1 MKKFICVTFI
11 LTTLMTLV
19 FGISAQ
25 AAVEQPISFL
35 QDDTEWGSESYSIV
49 GSRSQTIA
57 TSGCGPTS
65 MAMVL
70 NYYVDETITPLQTS
84 IFALENNHRTRYD
97 GTSWAYFGDMAN
109 EYDLEFLQTASS
121 VEALEWMK
129 KQEDPLVICSMGPGL
144 WTSAGH
150 FIVLWDVED
159 GVAHINDPA
168 STKKSRTEN
177 SYNYMASQCKQYFCF
192 NKPLPKEELIQE
204 VSVESSI
211 ITLDKSSLETLS
223 TIKNE
228 TEEDKDFLQLLPFN
242 KNNSYLFQNYS

>member
-1 MKKFICVTFI
+1 MKKFIYLTFI
-11 LTTLMTLV
+11 LTTLMTLM
-19 FGISAQ
+19 FTFSAQ

-70 NYYVDETITPLQTS
+70 NYYVDDSITPLQTS

-97 GTSWAYFGDMAN
+97 GTSWAYFQDMAQ

-121 VEALEWMK
+121 VEALEWMNT
-129 KQEDPLVICSMGPGL
+129 QEDPLVICSMGPGL

-159 GVAHINDPA
+159 GIAHINDPA
-168 STKKSRTEN
+168 STKQSRTEN

-192 NKPLPKEELIQE
+192 NKKPLPTEIVANELVTAIDEPMRSVSYFLESPKEKQSPL
-204 VSVESSI
+204 VEFMKP
-211 ITLDKSSLETLS
+211 L
-223 TIKNE
+223 
-228 TEEDKDFLQLLPFN
+228 FG
-242 KNNSYLFQNYS
+242 NNSYLF

>member
-1 MKKFICVTFI
+1 MKKFIYLTFI
-11 LTTLMTLV
+11 LTTLMTLMC
-19 FGISAQ
+19 GISAQ

-35 QDDTEWGSESYSIV
+35 QDDSEWGSESYSIV

-70 NYYVDETITPLQTS
+70 NYYVDDSITPLQTS
-84 IFALENNHRTRYD
+84 IFALENNHRTRYN
-97 GTSWAYFGDMAN
+97 GTSWAYFEDMAN

-121 VEALEWMK
+121 VEALEWMNT
-129 KQEDPLVICSMGPGL
+129 QEDPLVICSMGPGL

-150 FIVLWDVED
+150 FIVLWDVEN

-168 STKKSRTEN
+168 STKQSRTEN

-192 NKPLPKEELIQE
+192 NKESLSNEEIVTNVVTAMNNSVKNSVCYILESPKENQSPLIELIQP
-204 VSVESSI
+204 I
-211 ITLDKSSLETLS
+211 
-223 TIKNE
+223 
-228 TEEDKDFLQLLPFN
+228 F
-242 KNNSYLFQNYS
+242 KNNSYLF

>member
-1 MKKFICVTFI
+1 MKKFISLTFI

-19 FGISAQ
+19 FAIGVQ

-35 QDDTEWGSESYSIV
+35 QDDSEWGSESYSIV

-70 NYYVDETITPLQTS
+70 NYYIDDSITPLQTS

-121 VEALEWMK
+121 VEALEWMNT
-129 KQEDPLVICSMGPGL
+129 QEDPLVICAMGPGL
-144 WTSAGH
+144 WTREGH
-150 FIVLWDVED
+150 YIVLWDVENEK
-159 GVAHINDPA
+159 AYINDPN
-168 STKKSRTEN
+168 STEIRKTEN
-177 SYNYMASQCKQYFCF
+177 SYKYMASQCKQYFCF
-192 NKPLPKEELIQE
+192 NKQPLPQQIYTY
-204 VSVESSI
+204 SFYR
-211 ITLDKSSLETLS
+211 
-223 TIKNE
+223 IKFSP
-228 TEEDKDFLQLLPFN
+228 FLQILGEKKLNFNRNLSPYLL
-242 KNNSYLFQNYS
+242 S

>member
-1 MKKFICVTFI
+1 M
-11 LTTLMTLV
+11 TLMFTFSV
-19 FGISAQ
+19 Q

-35 QDDTEWGSESYSIV
+35 QGDNEWGSESYSVI

-70 NYYVDETITPLQTS
+70 NYYVDESITPIQTS

-97 GTSWAYFGDMAN
+97 GTSWAYFEDMAN

-121 VEALEWMK
+121 VEALEWMNT
-129 KQEDPLVICSMGPGL
+129 QEDPLVICSMGPGL

-150 FIVLWDVED
+150 FILLWDVEN

-168 STKKSRTEN
+168 STKQSRTEN

-192 NKPLPKEELIQE
+192 NKETLPNEEVVTETVTAMPSTVENSAYCILESPKENQSPLIELTQPI
-204 VSVESSI
+204 
-211 ITLDKSSLETLS
+211 
-223 TIKNE
+223 
-228 TEEDKDFLQLLPFN
+228 F
-242 KNNSYLFQNYS
+242 KNNSYLF

>member
-1 MKKFICVTFI
+1 MKKFIYVTFI
-11 LTTLMTLV
+11 LTTFLCNLI
-19 FGISAQ
+19 FAQ

-35 QDDTEWGSESYSIV
+35 QDDTEWGSESYSVI

-70 NYYVDETITPLQTS
+70 NYYVDDTITPLQTS

-97 GTSWAYFGDMAN
+97 GTSWAYFEDMAN

-129 KQEDPLVICSMGPGL
+129 TQEDPLVICSMGPGL

-150 FIVLWDVED
+150 FILLWDVED
-159 GVAHINDPA
+159 GIAYINDPA
-168 STKKSRTEN
+168 STKTSRTEN
-177 SYNYMASQCKQYFCF
+177 SYNYMASQCRQYFCF
-192 NKPLPKEELIQE
+192 NK
-204 VSVESSI
+204 
-211 ITLDKSSLETLS
+211 ETLPTHFQS
-223 TIKNE
+223 LIAIFKQKISYQPE
-228 TEEDKDFLQLLPFN
+228 LVFDFFKQN
-242 KNNSYLFQNYS
+242 KYLYS

>member
-19 FGISAQ
+19 CGINAQ

-35 QDDTEWGSESYSIV
+35 QDDSKWGSESYSIV

-70 NYYVDETITPLQTS
+70 NYYIDNSITPLQTS
-84 IFALENNHRTRYD
+84 IFALANNHRTRYD
-97 GTSWAYFGDMAN
+97 GTSWGYFEDMAN

-121 VEALEWMK
+121 VEALEWMNK
-129 KQEDPLVICSMGPGL
+129 KEDPLVICSMGRGL
-144 WTSAGH
+144 WTNDGH
-150 FIVLWDVED
+150 YILLWDVD
-159 GVAHINDPA
+159 NNIAHINDPA
-168 STKKSRTEN
+168 STDKKRIEN

-192 NKPLPKEELIQE
+192 NEKPVVEIKKEENIE
-204 VSVESSI
+204 NNI
-211 ITLDKSSLETLS
+211 IY
-223 TIKNE
+223 NY
-228 TEEDKDFLQLLPFN
+228 FPFF
-242 KNNSYLFQNYS
+242 KILFQSKSNSQQYF

>member
-1 MKKFICVTFI
+1 M
-11 LTTLMTLV
+11 TLMFT
-19 FGISAQ
+19 FSAQ

-35 QDDTEWGSESYSIV
+35 QGDNEWGSESYSVI

-70 NYYVDETITPLQTS
+70 NYYVDESITPIQTS

-97 GTSWAYFGDMAN
+97 GTSWAYFEDMAN
-109 EYDLEFLQTASS
+109 EYDLEFIQTASS
-121 VEALEWMK
+121 VEALEWMNT
-129 KQEDPLVICSMGPGL
+129 QEDPLVICSMGPGL

-150 FIVLWDVED
+150 FILLWDVEN

-168 STKKSRTEN
+168 STKQSRTEN

-192 NKPLPKEELIQE
+192 NKETLPNEEVVTETVTAMPSTVENSAYCILESPKENQSPLIELTQPI
-204 VSVESSI
+204 
-211 ITLDKSSLETLS
+211 
-223 TIKNE
+223 
-228 TEEDKDFLQLLPFN
+228 F
-242 KNNSYLFQNYS
+242 KNNSYLF

>member
-70 NYYVDETITPLQTS
+70 NYYVDETITPL
-84 IFALENNHRTRYD
+84 
-97 GTSWAYFGDMAN
+97 
-109 EYDLEFLQTASS
+109 
-121 VEALEWMK
+121 
-129 KQEDPLVICSMGPGL
+129 
-144 WTSAGH
+144 
-150 FIVLWDVED
+150 
-159 GVAHINDPA
+159 
-168 STKKSRTEN
+168 
-177 SYNYMASQCKQYFCF
+177 
-192 NKPLPKEELIQE
+192 
-204 VSVESSI
+204 
-211 ITLDKSSLETLS
+211 
-223 TIKNE
+223 
-228 TEEDKDFLQLLPFN
+228 
-242 KNNSYLFQNYS
+242 